1 MEHFE
6 RAVFDL
12 DLAQRGVP
20 CNVDQVPLMFEIP
33 QRTLVRLAE
42 AAKGRGV
49 VHHRMNVV
57 LRGGAAL
64 PGGEDQFQFLDN
76 DTL

>member
-33 QRTLVRLAE
+33 QRALIRLAE
-42 AAKGRGV
+42 AAKGGGV
-49 VHHRMNVV
+49 VHHRVNGI
-57 LRGGAAL
+57 LRG
-64 PGGEDQFQFLDN
+64 
-76 DTL
+76 